1 METAHEQASRRV
13 NGRVDLTF
21 EQVVFSKGCRMINRS
36 LVTVVVGVLAL
47 GLSAC
52 NAVAVRTDYAR
63 DMSASICHTYAF
75 AMEHVAN
82 ADQPAAY
89 ANPLNAERLRQAIQA
104 NMSGRGI
111 QLVDRASADCV
122 VGYAMGSRQVF
133 DGYYGG
139 YYGAGWGFGG
149 RRGWGY
155 AGGWGYDGPWV
166 DNETRIS
173 VDLFE
178 AKSHKPI
185 WHASAS
191 QNVNELSGPEA
202 VQKIDL
208 ATAAIFAKFPVGTP
222 PVSGAGAKT

>member
-1 METAHEQASRRV
+1 MLNQR
-13 NGRVDLTF
+13 LIP
-21 EQVVFSKGCRMINRS
+21 VVACA
-36 LVTVVVGVLAL
+36 VAL

-52 NAVAVRTDYAR
+52 NTVAVRTDYAK
-63 DMSASICHTYAF
+63 DLSASVCHTYAF
-75 AMEHVAN
+75 ANEHVAN

-89 ANPLNAERLRQAIQA
+89 ANPLNAERLRVAIQS
-104 NMSGRGI
+104 NMASRGI

-149 RRGWGY
+149 RRDRGFGIG
-155 AGGWGYDGPWV
+155 GGWGYDGPWV
-166 DNETRIS
+166 DNETRIA
-173 VDLFE
+173 VDLFD

-191 QNVNELSGPEA
+191 QNVYELSGPEA
-202 VQKIDL
+202 VQKIEL
-208 ATAAIFAKFPVGTP
+208 ATAAIFNKFPVGA
-222 PVSGAGAKT
+222 PVAKT

>member
-1 METAHEQASRRV
+1 MLNQR
-13 NGRVDLTF
+13 LIP
-21 EQVVFSKGCRMINRS
+21 VVACA
-36 LVTVVVGVLAL
+36 VAL

-52 NAVAVRTDYAR
+52 NTVAVRTDYAK
-63 DMSASICHTYAF
+63 DMSAAVCHTYSF

-89 ANPLNAERLRQAIQA
+89 ANPLNAERLRVAIQS
-104 NMSGRGI
+104 NMAARGI
-111 QLVDRASADCV
+111 QLVDRAAADCV

-139 YYGAGWGFGG
+139 YYGAGWGFVGF
-149 RRGWGY
+149 RRGGLGFR
-155 AGGWGYDGPWV
+155 GGWAYDGPWV
-166 DNETRIS
+166 ENETRIS
-173 VDLFE
+173 VDLFD

-191 QNVNELSGPEA
+191 QNVYELSGPEA
-202 VQKIDL
+202 VQKIEL

-222 PVSGAGAKT
+222 VA

>member
-1 METAHEQASRRV
+1 LS
-13 NGRVDLTF
+13 
-21 EQVVFSKGCRMINRS
+21 
-36 LVTVVVGVLAL
+36 
-47 GLSAC
+47 LSAC
-52 NAVAVRTDYAR
+52 NTVAVRTDYAR

-89 ANPLNAERLRQAIQA
+89 ANPINAQRLRESIQA
-104 NMSGRGI
+104 NMATRGI
-111 QLVDRASADCV
+111 QLVDRAAADCV
-122 VGYAMGSRQVF
+122 VGYAMGTRQVF

-149 RRGWGY
+149 YRRGWGWG
-155 AGGWGYDGPWV
+155 GGWGYDGPWV
-166 DNETRIS
+166 ENETRIS
-173 VDLFE
+173 VDLFD

-191 QNVNELSGPEA
+191 QNVYELSGPQA

-208 ATAAIFAKFPVGTP
+208 ATAAIFAKFPVGAP
-222 PVSGAGAKT
+222 PVSGAKT

>member
-1 METAHEQASRRV
+1 M
-13 NGRVDLTF
+13 L
-21 EQVVFSKGCRMINRS
+21 NRN
-36 LVTVVVGVLAL
+36 LIAVAACAAAL

-52 NAVAVRTDYAR
+52 NTVAVRTDYAK
-63 DMSASICHTYAF
+63 DLSASVCHTYAF

-89 ANPLNAERLRQAIQA
+89 ANPLNAERLRVSIQSQ
-104 NMSGRGI
+104 MSARGI
-111 QLVDRASADCV
+111 QLVDRANADCV

-149 RRGWGY
+149 GRRGGFGFS
-155 AGGWGYDGPWV
+155 GGWGYDGPWV
-166 DNETRIS
+166 ENETRIA
-173 VDLFE
+173 VDLFD
-178 AKSHKPI
+178 AKTHKPI

-191 QNVNELSGPEA
+191 QNVYELSGPEA

-208 ATAAIFAKFPVGTP
+208 ATAAIFSKFPVGAA
-222 PVSGAGAKT
+222 VAKT

>member
-1 METAHEQASRRV
+1 MLNPRV
-13 NGRVDLTF
+13 
-21 EQVVFSKGCRMINRS
+21 IPAI
-36 LVTVVVGVLAL
+36 AL
-47 GLSAC
+47 GLALSAC
-52 NAVAVRTDYAR
+52 NTVAVRTDYAR
-63 DMSASICHTYAF
+63 DMSASVCHTYAF

-89 ANPLNAERLRQAIQA
+89 ANPLNAERLRVSIQS
-104 NMSGRGI
+104 NMAARGI

-149 RRGWGY
+149 YRRGGFGFR
-155 AGGWGYDGPWV
+155 GGWGYDGPWV
-166 DNETRIS
+166 ENETRIAI
-173 VDLFE
+173 DLFD

-208 ATAAIFAKFPVGTP
+208 ATAAIFAKFPAGAP
-222 PVSGAGAKT
+222 MVSGAAKT

>member
-1 METAHEQASRRV
+1 MSDR
-13 NGRVDLTF
+13 GREGCIML
-21 EQVVFSKGCRMINRS
+21 SKTIAMIAA
-36 LVTVVVGVLAL
+36 GACLAL
-47 GLSAC
+47 AACSGL
-52 NAVAVRTDYAR
+52 AVRTDMNPSY
-63 DMSASICHTYAF
+63 SVLNCHTYAF

-89 ANPLNAERLRQAIQA
+89 ANPLNAERLRVSIQSQ
-104 NMSGRGI
+104 MSARGI

-149 RRGWGY
+149 RRGRGIGFG
-155 AGGWGYDGPWV
+155 GGWGYDGPWV
-166 DNETRIS
+166 ENETRIA
-173 VDLFE
+173 VDLFD

-191 QNVNELSGPEA
+191 QNVYELSGPEA
-202 VQKIDL
+202 VQKIEL
-208 ATAAIFAKFPVGTP
+208 ATAAIFNKFPVGAP
-222 PVSGAGAKT
+222 AGGVAKT

>member
-1 METAHEQASRRV
+1 MKQASRRV
-13 NGRVDLTF
+13 NGRADPTF
-21 EQVVFSKGCRMINRS
+21 RQVVFSRGCRMLNRS
-36 LVTVVVGVLAL
+36 LVAVVAGVAGLS
-47 GLSAC
+47 LSAC
-52 NAVAVRTDYAR
+52 TTVAVRTDYAR

-89 ANPLNAERLRQAIQA
+89 ANPINAERLRQAIQA
-104 NMSGRGI
+104 NMAGRGI
-111 QLVDRASADCV
+111 QLVDRPVADCV

-149 RRGWGY
+149 YRRGWGFG
-155 AGGWGYDGPWV
+155 GGWGYDGPWV

-173 VDLFE
+173 VDLFD

-208 ATAAIFAKFPVGTP
+208 ATAAIFAKFPVGAP
-222 PVSGAGAKT
+222 IPVSGGAKI